1 MAKDDWFRNEKW
13 NREIEQ
19 HFFEKLRRA
28 RDKSQYLRIQAGY
41 LAERFPK
48 VTLELLE
55 KYFALGEH
63 LDWAQAY
70 VDAARA
76 HMSLGE
82 TDKAISSLR
91 KALKREQAFPNVK
104 TDAWSEFALLVAG
117 RGMQAHF
124 DEVLDV
130 LRENTRFIFPVDVF
144 KWNAA
149 FAMISASVGDRQA
162 AREHALKALDATRM
176 NHSGFRYHPK
186 AGLVDQR
193 YASIKERLTE
203 IANYSIYP

>member
-13 NREIEQ
+13 NQEIER

-28 RDKSQYLRIQAGY
+28 RDKPQYLRIQAGY

-63 LDWAQAY
+63 FDWAQAY
-70 VDAARA
+70 VDAANA
-76 HMSLGE
+76 YLSLGD
-82 TDKAISSLR
+82 TDKAIRSLQ
-91 KALKREQAFPNVK
+91 KALKREREFPNLK
-104 TDAWSEFALLVAG
+104 TGAWSEFALLVAS
-117 RGMQAHF
+117 RGMQPYF
-124 DEVLDV
+124 DEALNV
-130 LRENTRFIFPVDVF
+130 LRENTRFIFPIDLF

-149 FAMISASVGDRQA
+149 FAMISASLGDRQA
-162 AREHALKALDATRM
+162 AKEHALKALDASRM

-186 AGLVDQR
+186 VGLVEHQN
-193 YASIKERLTE
+193 SGIEERLNE
-203 IANYSIYP
+203 LANYSI